1 VIGDE
6 VKRELAKLQKQQEM
20 KETELTQEKLRLYA
34 EHEKK
39 EVTLKQQIK
48 KEVTDVLTKEH
59 S

>member
-1 VIGDE
+1 M
-6 VKRELAKLQKQQEM
+6 QKQQEM
-20 KETELTQEKLRLYA
+20 KEAELTQEKLRLYA

>member
-1 VIGDE
+1 MIGDE

-20 KETELTQEKLRLYA
+20 KEAELTQEKLRLYA

-48 KEVTDVLTKEH
+48 KEVTDVLTKEY